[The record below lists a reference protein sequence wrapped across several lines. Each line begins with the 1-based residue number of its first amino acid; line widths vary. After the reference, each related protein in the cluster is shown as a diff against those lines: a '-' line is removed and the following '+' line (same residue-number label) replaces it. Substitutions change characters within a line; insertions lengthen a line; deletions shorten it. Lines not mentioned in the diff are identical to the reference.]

1 MQVEQGLGRGR
12 GKAQRQLNVT
22 RLLYRSLSS
31 KPWSQLELTQQGLE
45 TGPVV
50 WCVLVVGLV
59 TFVGIAVPRVCPGTS
74 PQQKGTMRY
83 CG

>member
-1 MQVEQGLGRGR
+1 M
-12 GKAQRQLNVT
+12 
-22 RLLYRSLSS
+22 
-31 KPWSQLELTQQGLE
+31 
-45 TGPVV
+45 GPVV

-83 CG
+83 CGWLSLVFNLKKRLNQHNDLNYMLLLLAA